1 MLKKIQFLIKQ
12 KSYKIFREMP
22 FIFSA
27 LLEEEGLAERYRL
40 PITRLDIVLA
50 IIGVF
55 LLFSYGF
62 K

>member
-27 LLEEEGLAERYRL
+27 LLEEGLAERYRL
-40 PITRLDIVLA
+40 PITRLDIGLA